1 MRLQLHMMAEKFSSN
16 WWSDFLAATEGMSA
30 PAVLPNS
37 FDPAET
43 RQMRMAVMGM
53 IRDLHTDYKRK
64 YGYRLWVGGRKV
76 DDERDIF
83 RRAPLP
89 GEDLDAWVQRI
100 FVGEKFGII
109 LNLRRKIQR
118 CYVVGGGASN
128 LPHSSSR
135 SACPAKDCCLQFLSA
150 TMIRHRSAFTRIYQ
164 GNR

>member
-109 LNLRRKIQR
+109 LNRGEKFSDAMSS
-118 CYVVGGGASN
+118 VVARH